1 MKLLEHKH
9 LIIRTEVNNPP
20 RDEVWLQNWLT
31 ELVDKIGMKVCRGPI
46 TAYVDMPGN
55 EGLTGVVV
63 IETSHIAIHVWD
75 AVEPALVQ
83 LDVYTCGPFDK
94 DIIFA
99 ELEQWDPVKIEWKF
113 LDREFGLN
121 EVKQA

>member
-9 LIIRTEVNNPP
+9 LIIRTEVLAPP
-20 RDEVWLQNWLT
+20 TNEHWLQQWLT
-31 ELVDKIGMKVCRGPI
+31 ELVDKIGMKICKGPI

-75 AVEPALVQ
+75 AINPALIQ
-83 LDVYTCGPFDK
+83 LDVYTCGALDK
-94 DIIFA
+94 DIIFT
-99 ELEQWDPVKIEWKF
+99 ELEQWRPVKIEWKY

-121 EVKQA
+121 EV